1 MSTGKLQ
8 VTTPSDREILLTR
21 VFDAPRHLV
30 FDCFT
35 KPELLK
41 RWGLGPREWTLTGC
55 DIDLRPGGAWRF
67 IMIKTDGTEMIMSGI
82 YKEIVVPERIVQTER
97 FEKPAYPGETLNT
110 TTFTEKSGKTTLNI
124 VVQCHSQEVRD
135 MVLKS
140 GMEKGAG
147 ISYDRLEEMLPTFA
161 SEVER

>member
-1 MSTGKLQ
+1 MSTATLM
-8 VTTPSDREILLTR
+8 VTTPSEREIGLTR
-21 VFDAPRHLV
+21 VFNAPRKLV

-41 RWGLGPREWTLTGC
+41 RWGLGPREWKLTGC
-55 DIDLRPGGAWRF
+55 EIDLRVGGAWRF
-67 IMIKTDGTEMIMSGI
+67 IMNKTDGSEMIMSGV
-82 YKEIVVPERIVQTER
+82 YQEIAAPERIVQTER

-110 TTFTEKSGKTTLNI
+110 TTFTEKDGKTTLMI

-140 GMEKGAG
+140 GMERGASIG
-147 ISYDRLEEMLPTFA
+147 YDRLEEMLPVFA
-161 SEVER
+161 SEL